1 MKKSLAVLC
10 CCVVSACS
18 TELTPE
24 AQLVRQITPQMTER
38 CQFLGPVSGTELMG
52 MTVADDVS
60 SALNKVRNETAA
72 RGGNAFVLSNT
83 QSSLDG
89 SIAQG
94 DAYACPT

>member
-1 MKKSLAVLC
+1 MNKLIAIMAFSA
-10 CCVVSACS
+10 VSACS
-18 TELTPE
+18 TELTPQ
-24 AQLVRQITPQMTER
+24 AQLVRQITPQMTDS

-52 MTVADDVS
+52 LTVADDTD

-83 QSSLDG
+83 TSSLDG

>member
-1 MKKSLAVLC
+1 MNRLILLL
-10 CCVVSACS
+10 ACS
-18 TELTPE
+18 GLAACSAELTPE

-52 MTVADDVS
+52 MTVTDDVS
-60 SALNKVRNETAA
+60 SALNKLRNETAA

-89 SIAQG
+89 SIALG
-94 DAYACPT
+94 DAYVCPT